1 MKPYLHTLCVMLILI
16 GISYSN
22 SAEAQTIAI
31 TETNPSE
38 LLCSGQP
45 IEVSYNLNGTFNA
58 GNVFQIQLSDKTGS
72 FTAPTSIGSYSW
84 SGVATAQNLTTTC
97 VIPTNI
103 AAGTGYRIRIVSTSP
118 AITGANTFK
127 QFIISNRCGCNT
139 DLIQKDWELS
149 LGGSGSDQLLKI
161 VSVRDGGFLLAGTSS
176 SMASGN
182 KTVSTNGLGDYYVA
196 KIDSNRNML
205 WQFSYGG
212 TQHEELKSAIQTADG
227 GYLLVGISQSG
238 ISGNKTA
245 PNNGNYDIWVVKLSA
260 TGFKSWDRTFGGS
273 QSDFAYDVK
282 TTEDGSYLIVG
293 SSLSMP
299 DANKTSPNYGGYDYW
314 IIKVNTSGVKIWENT
329 YGGTSEESALRVATK
344 SNGNIVLGGYSRS
357 ASGTGVKTSTQ
368 FGLADYWLVE
378 INATGTLISQNSYGG
393 AQDDIFQDMILTSDD
408 NIILTGTSE
417 SGLSG
422 NKTTVN
428 YGLKDMWIV
437 KANGAAISWQKTYG
451 TTSVDPSMCLKEAS
465 DGSYLISGSAA
476 GISGNK
482 TSIAFGSTD
491 MWVISLEANGDEIIQ
506 ESFGGINGEQANAMT
521 YTSDGGFI
529 IAGFSQSTASGNKT
543 TTNYGAEDYWIVK
556 LKILPMKYTLNQTV
570 LCRAAT
576 DTTKV
581 KINCNNLGT
590 NPIQVQLSDASGN
603 FSTPTILGSS
613 LPSATNVDIPYSI
626 PNSVAPG
633 TYKIRVIINSSPS
646 FIGDTISNIIVNESP
661 TLSGVNQVCN
671 IGKNFQAV
679 GLQSYATKQ
688 WQLNGSNVSGETN
701 DFIYPI
707 NFGTYKLSTTVGSC
721 LVKSNPFTVTPANA
735 NASTS
740 LSIADG
746 AERFLCDNTTAEVIA
761 KVKDNTGGNIL
772 GATTANLFI
781 DPTLQSASGQPYARR
796 HWDITP
802 VSSGAAKVTI
812 YIQQSDFTHYNTNV
826 LPSFAKMPANSTDIT
841 GMLNIV
847 VMQCHGT
854 SVSKLPGTYSGAT
867 EYFDN
872 SKYTLTWNASINMWE
887 LSFNATAFSGIFLI
901 TLPVS
906 TLPVQLTSLAGNFI
920 EPKKVIQLD
929 WSTASE
935 MNCKNFEIERMD
947 ENNQFIKIGEVQGS
961 GNSASLK
968 KYTFDDKEY
977 VNGDNYYRLKQND
990 YDGNY
995 QYSDIILIRAAKE
1008 VTSANTIKAWMSQ
1021 QTLNITAALPVNASV
1036 YTLNGQLA
1044 MFLNNN
1050 ETQYN
1055 TDMSGLPN
1063 GVYVVYATDN
1073 NGNKQTFKIV
1083 K

>member
-1 MKPYLHTLCVMLILI
+1 MKPYLHTLCVVLTII
-16 GISYSN
+16 GIAYAN
-22 SAEAQTIAI
+22 SAKAQTIAI
-31 TETNPSE
+31 TETNPTE

-238 ISGNKTA
+238 INGNKTA

-329 YGGTSEESALRVATK
+329 YGGTSDESALRVATK

-357 ASGTGVKTSTQ
+357 ASGSGVKTSTQ

-378 INATGTLISQNSYGG
+378 INGTGTLISQNSYGG
-393 AQDDIFQDMILTSDD
+393 TQDDIFQDMILTSDD
-408 NIILTGTSE
+408 NMILTGTSE
-417 SGLSG
+417 SGVSG

-437 KANGAAISWQKTYG
+437 KANGASISWQKTYG
-451 TTSVDPSMCLKEAS
+451 TTSIDPSMCLKEAS

-603 FSTPTILGSS
+603 FSTPTILGTS

-646 FIGDTISNIIVNESP
+646 FIGDTISNIIINESP

-707 NFGTYKLSTTVGSC
+707 NFGTYKLSSTVGSC
-721 LVKSNPFTVTPANA
+721 LVNSNPFTVTPANA

-761 KVKDNTGGNIL
+761 KVKDNSGGNVL

-920 EPKKVIQLD
+920 EPKKVILLD

-947 ENNQFIKIGEVQGS
+947 ENNQFVKIGEVNGS
-961 GNSASLK
+961 GNSSSIK
-968 KYTFDDKEY
+968 KYTFDDREY

-990 YDGNY
+990 FNGNY
-995 QYSDIILIRAAKE
+995 QYSDIVLIKATKE
-1008 VTSANTIKAWMSQ
+1008 ETTTNTIKAWINQ
-1021 QTLNITAALPVNASV
+1021 QTLSITATLPINASV
-1036 YTLNGQLA
+1036 YNLNGQLA
-1044 MFLNNN
+1044 MSLNNN
-1050 ETQYN
+1050 ETQYS
-1055 TDMSGLPN
+1055 TDLSSLPN
-1063 GVYVVYATDN
+1063 GVYVVYTTDI
-1073 NGNKQTFKIV
+1073 NGNKETIKII

>member
-22 SAEAQTIAI
+22 SANAQTIAI

-182 KTVSTNGLGDYYVA
+182 KTVSTNGLGDYYVT
-196 KIDSNRNML
+196 KIDSNRNIL

-238 ISGNKTA
+238 INGNKTA

-329 YGGTSEESALRVATK
+329 YGGTSDESALRVATK

-357 ASGTGVKTSTQ
+357 ASGSGVKTSTQ

-378 INATGTLISQNSYGG
+378 INGTGTLISQNSYGG
-393 AQDDIFQDMILTSDD
+393 TQDDIFQDMILTSDD
-408 NIILTGTSE
+408 NMILTGTSE
-417 SGLSG
+417 SGVSG

-437 KANGAAISWQKTYG
+437 KANGASISWQKTYG
-451 TTSVDPSMCLKEAS
+451 TTSIDPSMCLKEAS

-590 NPIQVQLSDASGN
+590 NPIQVQLSDAAGN
-603 FSTPTILGSS
+603 FTSPTILGSS

-688 WQLNGSNVSGETN
+688 WQLNGSNISGETN
-701 DFIYPI
+701 DFIYPT
-707 NFGTYKLSTTVGSC
+707 NFGTYKLSSTVGSC
-721 LVKSNPFTVTPANA
+721 LVNSNPFTVAPANT
-735 NASTS
+735 NATTS

-761 KVKDNTGGNIL
+761 KVKDNVGGNVL
-772 GATTANLFI
+772 GATTADLFI
-781 DPTLQSASGQPYARR
+781 DATLQSALGQPYARR

-826 LPSFAKMPANSTDIT
+826 HPSFNKMPENTSDIA
-841 GMLNIV
+841 GMNNLI

-854 SVSKLPGTYSGAT
+854 SVSKLPGTYSGTT
-867 EYFDN
+867 EFFD
-872 SKYTLTWNASINMWE
+872 KTKFTLTWNAAINMWE
-887 LSFNATAFSGIFLI
+887 LSFNATAFSGIYLI
-901 TLPVS
+901 TMQAS
-906 TLPVQLTSLAGNFI
+906 TLPVELISFTGNFI
-920 EPKKVIQLD
+920 ESKSVIQLN

-935 MNCKNFEIERMD
+935 LNNQNFEVERMD
-947 ENNQFIKIGEVQGS
+947 ENNQFIKIGEVDGS
-961 GNSASLK
+961 GNSSSLR

-1008 VTSANTIKAWMSQ
+1008 ETTSNTIKVWMNQ
-1021 QTLNITAALPVNASV
+1021 QTLTITAALPVSATV
-1036 YTLNGQLA
+1036 YNLNGQIA
-1044 MFLNNN
+1044 MLLNSN

-1055 TDMSGLPN
+1055 TDLSSLPN
-1063 GVYVVYATDN
+1063 GVYVVYTTDV

>member
-1 MKPYLHTLCVMLILI
+1 MKPYLHTLCVVLTII
-16 GISYSN
+16 GIAYAN
-22 SAEAQTIAI
+22 SAKAQTIAI
-31 TETNPSE
+31 TETNPTE

-245 PNNGNYDIWVVKLSA
+245 PNYGNYDIWVVKLSA
-260 TGFKSWDRTFGGS
+260 TGFKSWDRTFGGT

-329 YGGTSEESALRVATK
+329 YGGTSDESALRVATK

-357 ASGTGVKTSTQ
+357 ASGSGVKTSTQ

-378 INATGTLISQNSYGG
+378 INGTGTLISQNSYGG
-393 AQDDIFQDMILTSDD
+393 TQDDIFQDMILTSDD
-408 NIILTGTSE
+408 NMILTGTSE
-417 SGLSG
+417 SGVSG

-437 KANGAAISWQKTYG
+437 KANGASISWQKTYG
-451 TTSVDPSMCLKEAS
+451 TTSIDPSMCLKEAS

-603 FSTPTILGSS
+603 FSTPTILGTS

-646 FIGDTISNIIVNESP
+646 FIGDTISNIIINESP

-707 NFGTYKLSTTVGSC
+707 NFGTYKLSSTVGSC
-721 LVKSNPFTVTPANA
+721 LVNSNPFTVTPANA

-761 KVKDNTGGNIL
+761 KVKDNSGGNVL

-920 EPKKVIQLD
+920 EPKKVILLD

-947 ENNQFIKIGEVQGS
+947 ENNQFVKIGEVNGS
-961 GNSASLK
+961 GNSSSIK
-968 KYTFDDKEY
+968 KYTFDDREY

-990 YDGNY
+990 FNGNY
-995 QYSDIILIRAAKE
+995 QYSDIVLIKATKE
-1008 VTSANTIKAWMSQ
+1008 ETTTNTIKAWINQ
-1021 QTLNITAALPVNASV
+1021 QTLSITATLPINASV
-1036 YTLNGQLA
+1036 YNLNGQLA
-1044 MFLNNN
+1044 MSLNNN
-1050 ETQYN
+1050 ETQYS
-1055 TDMSGLPN
+1055 TDLSSLPN
-1063 GVYVVYATDN
+1063 GVYVVYTTDI
-1073 NGNKQTFKIV
+1073 NGNKETIKII